1 MIQDD
6 EREKHMIKLFG
17 LVKKTELGR
26 SGIDAFLILGNKE
39 IPFELKSSSS
49 NSITT
54 GRDVG
59 EAHFQKWSKVHWLIG
74 LSKKNYYLYAS
85 PKDMSEWINNKK
97 QYVKTDYDILK
108 FIKNKLS
115 LNELYSILG
124 KKDKYDLND
133 AVKIQKKQLTIKE
146 YNEKMDLKNMYSANA
161 MLRILNDRVEYLIK
175 RGSTLNN
182 PHIPKSYFDKFKK
195 IDKNHAYE
203 LRKMVKQNL

>member
-1 MIQDD
+1 M
-6 EREKHMIKLFG
+6 
-17 LVKKTELGR
+17 
-26 SGIDAFLILGNKE
+26 
-39 IPFELKSSSS
+39 
-49 NSITT
+49 
-54 GRDVG
+54 
-59 EAHFQKWSKVHWLIG
+59 
-74 LSKKNYYLYAS
+74 
-85 PKDMSEWINNKK
+85 
-97 QYVKTDYDILK
+97 
-108 FIKNKLS
+108 
-115 LNELYSILG
+115 NELYSILG

-203 LRKMVKQNL
+203 LRKMVEQNL